1 MTILN
6 AGRQKL
12 DTLRHTIDYK
22 SKLVDRF
29 DNYPDEY
36 IENVKSIIQK
46 MDTVEIRSKAEVE
59 LQDVVNGLEMQ
70 EKERELE
77 VEAFKS

>member
-12 DTLRHTIDYK
+12 DTLRHTID
-22 SKLVDRF
+22 
-29 DNYPDEY
+29 